1 MEIDNRGEILQ
12 HVWHPLLHYSSS
24 LHMFSNHHNVSV
36 YQIISGQQL
45 PKPKEQTKGE
55 IVDPF
60 VEIELLVPGV
70 ETVKYRTKTV
80 NDNGFNPIWK
90 EATDFT
96 IQFEEL
102 SLVFLR

>member
-1 MEIDNRGEILQ
+1 
-12 HVWHPLLHYSSS
+12 
-24 LHMFSNHHNVSV
+24 MFFNHHNVYV

-70 ETVKYRTKTV
+70 ETLKYRTKTV
-80 NDNGFNPIWK
+80 NDNGFNPKWK
-90 EATDFT
+90 ETADFT
-96 IQFEEL
+96 VHFDDL